1 MAEFSQKRVLKEK
14 DQVDR
19 TDSLGA
25 KGMRHVRSRKAAER
39 ARYRGPGCHPEVPD
53 VDSAGSRAEVEDK
66 AL

>member
-19 TDSLGA
+19 TD
-25 KGMRHVRSRKAAER
+25 VRSRKAAER